1 MTKVNTDGGAMVRM
15 DFKKKGRVVTLE
27 DCGYSLVWVSRP
39 QISGHKNFR
48 IYPVH
53 VPDSMLNA
61 TERAKRNL
69 FYNNKSNIKPP
80 FWGGFFNVLLA
91 SSRPIRSRQ

>member
-27 DCGYSLVWVSRP
+27 DCGYSFVWVSRP

-48 IYPVH
+48 IYPVY

-69 FYNNKSNIKPP
+69 FYNNMKNLYDKY
-80 FWGGFFNVLLA
+80 NVDV
-91 SSRPIRSRQ
+91 PEIEY